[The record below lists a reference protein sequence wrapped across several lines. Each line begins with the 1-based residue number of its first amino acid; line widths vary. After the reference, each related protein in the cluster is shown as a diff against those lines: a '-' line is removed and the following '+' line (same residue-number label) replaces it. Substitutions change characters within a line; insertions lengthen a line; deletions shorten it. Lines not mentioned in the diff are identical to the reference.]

1 MSVAVFASVAL
12 VEYQKFT
19 IFFESMPPDLP
30 SVAYLTHVHMLCMI
44 TNNLLTGE
52 WFLPIGLN
60 LAHNEFND
68 ALHLFPC

>member
-19 IFFESMPPDLP
+19 IFFESMPPVLP

-52 WFLPIGLN
+52 
-60 LAHNEFND
+60 
-68 ALHLFPC
+68 